1 MTMAYIIFVNPDI
14 LSDAGMPW
22 EGVFMATI
30 AAAILGTLCMALLAN
45 YPFALASG
53 MGLNAFFAYTIV
65 QGLGVPWQIAL
76 GIVFIEG
83 IIFIILSIF
92 PVREAIVNCIP
103 MSLKAAI
110 SAGIGLFIA
119 FIGLKNAEIVVA
131 NKDTFVAFGNFTSP
145 KVLVALA
152 GLLLMAVL
160 HALKVK
166 GALLLGILGATLIGM
181 IPGLDVTPAYQ
192 GLVAMPSL
200 ADWSKV
206 LFKLDIKGALD
217 AGLIG
222 VIFAFFFVDFF
233 DTAGTL
239 VGIGTQAGYIGKDG
253 KLPRAGRA
261 LLADAIGTLGGAL
274 FGTTTVTTY
283 VDSAAGVAAGG
294 RTGLTG
300 IVICILFFLSL
311 FFRPLVGMVPKAATA
326 PALVMVGTMM
336 ITSITK
342 IDWDDFTEV
351 FPAFICMLAMPLTYS
366 IANGIALGFIIYPL
380 VKLLTGRG
388 KEVHWLIYILGVL
401 FILYYVFVPVR
412 A

>member
-1 MTMAYIIFVNPDI
+1 M
-14 LSDAGMPW
+14 
-22 EGVFMATI
+22 
-30 AAAILGTLCMALLAN
+30 
-45 YPFALASG
+45 
-53 MGLNAFFAYTIV
+53 
-65 QGLGVPWQIAL
+65 
-76 GIVFIEG
+76 
-83 IIFIILSIF
+83 
-92 PVREAIVNCIP
+92 
-103 MSLKAAI
+103 
-110 SAGIGLFIA
+110 
-119 FIGLKNAEIVVA
+119 
-131 NKDTFVAFGNFTSP
+131 
-145 KVLVALA
+145 
-152 GLLLMAVL
+152 
-160 HALKVK
+160 
-166 GALLLGILGATLIGM
+166 
-181 IPGLDVTPAYQ
+181 
-192 GLVAMPSL
+192 
-200 ADWSKV
+200 
-206 LFKLDIKGALD
+206 
-217 AGLIG
+217 
-222 VIFAFFFVDFF
+222 
-233 DTAGTL
+233 
-239 VGIGTQAGYIGKDG
+239 
-253 KLPRAGRA
+253 PRAGRA